1 MIPCDIAN
9 GICIYQILILSNA
22 LQNPK
27 CCPQALSQLTEA
39 TDRER
44 ELLQLNSTLQEK
56 LNILRTD
63 LERLQANDSL
73 KERHLLEENEALKEQ
88 LEDARRDLKLNNEAL
103 TQTVFTCNNQMTT
116 LKSELAITTTRLE
129 NERQARETLTTEVE
143 SGRIRLAGAIQEAE
157 RCQGAHTDTEKA
169 LLREKDEHQRL
180 KDRFTS

>member
-1 MIPCDIAN
+1 M
-9 GICIYQILILSNA
+9 
-22 LQNPK
+22 
-27 CCPQALSQLTEA
+27 SQLTEA

-44 ELLQLNSTLQEK
+44 ELLQQNSTLQEQ
-56 LNILRTD
+56 LSILRTD

-116 LKSELAITTTRLE
+116 LKSELTITTNRLE
-129 NERQARETLTTEVE
+129 NERQTRETLATEVE
-143 SGRIRLAGAIQEAE
+143 SARNRLAGAIQEAE
-157 RCQGAHTDTEKA
+157 RCQAAHTDTEKA